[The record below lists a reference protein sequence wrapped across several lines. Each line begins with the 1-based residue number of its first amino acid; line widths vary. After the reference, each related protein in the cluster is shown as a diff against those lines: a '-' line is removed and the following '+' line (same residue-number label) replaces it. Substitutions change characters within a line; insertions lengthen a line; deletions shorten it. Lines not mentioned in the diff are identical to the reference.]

1 MKTLKLATTF
11 LLTVL
16 ILNSC
21 SNNDDPKLPLGD
33 YENGYFIVNEGPFQ
47 NGSGTITFVGDDG
60 AVSQNIYKTVNNE
73 DLGNIVNSM
82 TLGNNNAYIVVNN
95 SNKIIVTNKYS
106 MKKIATIE
114 GDDINNPRQ
123 FVIQG
128 DTGYVTNWGDPFNPS
143 DDFIA
148 LIDLST
154 NTVFNTIS
162 VGEGPEDM
170 IISNSK
176 IYVNLQGGF
185 DFNNK
190 VVVID
195 TNTNTVETTIT
206 VGDVPNSL
214 IDDGFGNIWV
224 LCEGIPVWTGNETAG
239 SLYKINT
246 GNFNISNFNFDLT
259 GHPTLLNYESGNLYF
274 NLNGKIFGMNT
285 DSNEIPTESING
297 LDGFYYS
304 MQVSN
309 NELFAADAKDFS
321 SEGTLKVFN
330 IGSGAL
336 IETITTGIIPGDIVF
351 QN

>member
-1 MKTLKLATTF
+1 MKTLKLTTTLF
-11 LLTVL
+11 LTLL

-21 SNNDDPKLPLGD
+21 SNNDDSKLPLGD

-60 AVSQNIYKTVNNE
+60 IVSQNIYKKVTNE

-82 TLGNNNAYIVVNN
+82 TLGSNNAYIVVNN
-95 SNKIIVTNKYS
+95 SNKIIVANKYT
-106 MKKIATIE
+106 MEKIAIIN
-114 GDDINNPRQ
+114 GDDIKNPRQ

-128 DTGYVTNWGDPFNPS
+128 DTGYVSNWGDPFDPS

-185 DFNNK
+185 NYNNK

-195 TNTNTVETTIT
+195 TNNNTIESTIA

-214 IDDGFGNIWV
+214 IDDGSGNIWV
-224 LCEGIPVWTGNETAG
+224 LCEGIPEWTGNETAG

-246 GNFNISNFNFDLT
+246 GNLDISNFNFDLT
-259 GHPTLLNYESGNLYF
+259 DHPTLLNYESGNLYF
-274 NLNGKIFGMNT
+274 SLNLKIFGMNT
-285 DSNEIPTESING
+285 NSNEIPTESING
-297 LDGFYYS
+297 LDGIYYS
-304 MQVSN
+304 MKVRN

-321 SEGTLKVFN
+321 SEGTLKIFN

-336 IETITTGIIPGDIVF
+336 LETIATGIIPGEIVF

>member
-1 MKTLKLATTF
+1 MKTLKLTTTL
-11 LLTVL
+11 LLTL
-16 ILNSC
+16 FILNSC

-60 AVSQNIYKTVNNE
+60 VVSQNIFKTVNNE

-82 TLGNNNAYIVVNN
+82 TLGINNAYIVVNN
-95 SNKIIVTNKYS
+95 SNKIIVANKYT
-106 MKKIATIE
+106 MEKIATID
-114 GDDINNPRQ
+114 GNNIKNPRQ

-128 DTGYVTNWGDPFNPS
+128 DTGYVTNWGDPLNPS

-185 DFNNK
+185 NFNNK
-190 VVVID
+190 VVIID
-195 TNTNTVETTIT
+195 TNSNTVENTIV

-214 IDDGFGNIWV
+214 IDDGSGNIWV
-224 LCEGIPVWTGNETAG
+224 LCEGIPEWTGNETAG

-246 GNFNISNFNFDLT
+246 GNLNISNFNFELT
-259 GHPTLLNYESGNLYF
+259 DHPSLLNYESSNLYF
-274 NLNGKIFGMNT
+274 SLNGKIFGMNIN
-285 DSNEIPTESING
+285 SNEIPNESING

-304 MQVSN
+304 MKVSN

-321 SEGTLKVFN
+321 SEGTLKIFN
-330 IGSGAL
+330 IVSGAL
-336 IETITTGIIPGDIVF
+336 LETVTTGIIPGDIVF